1 VTSDVREIDSV
12 IIMDR
17 TVDLLTPFV
26 TQLSYQGV
34 LDEIMDI
41 EINKIVIDKA
51 IPNPKGEDGAPT
63 PANVKMNFYLT
74 DNVFESIKDLDM
86 GMIGIKLRE
95 KLLEYKNL
103 IENRDSNSKDL
114 KMLQK
119 LTNEVKKKRYVE
131 PHVNI
136 ASHLKTIISGKSFS
150 NLVGLEQ
157 VGINLTSAMPS
168 GH

>member
-1 VTSDVREIDSV
+1 MVTGYHTRKVIIGSLDVREIDSI

-34 LDEIMDI
+34 LDEVMNI
-41 EINKIVIDKA
+41 EINKIVIDKS
-51 IPNPKGEDGAPT
+51 IPNPKSEDGAPQD
-63 PANVKMNFYLT
+63 AKMNFYLT
-74 DNVFESIKDLDM
+74 DNVFEGIKDLDM
-86 GMIGIKLRE
+86 GMIGVKLRE

-103 IENRDSNSKDL
+103 IETRDASNKDL
-114 KMLQK
+114 KVLQK

-136 ASHLKTIISGKSFS
+136 ASHLKTIISNKNFS
-150 NLVGLEQ
+150 NLLALEQ
-157 VGINLTSAMPS
+157 VL
-168 GH
+168 